1 MCPDPRTGQGH
12 PRERLQRLVSMNS
25 SSSQRV
31 ECLVALMGDQLV
43 GLESIDM
50 TSQISGNEYMGSH

>member
-1 MCPDPRTGQGH
+1 MCPNSRTGQGH

-50 TSQISGNEYMGSH
+50 TNQISGNEYMGSH